1 MEDLKM
7 TDRITEIEERLA
19 AMQGEIDTAE
29 GDALTALEREF
40 NDLTEERNK
49 ILADVEKRQQLR
61 TDIAAGIKTGKTI
74 EPKIEEE
81 RKMENNFTLAS
92 NEYRSAF
99 LKHLRGEDMNE
110 PEKRAFTFLTSNTA
124 APLPDV
130 MQNQIIDLIGE
141 AHPIVADVYTMN
153 SGSAITIPVA
163 KSIAGDAGQTEEGAA
178 ANELEV
184 KFDDISLS
192 GKDYT
197 ANVKLSYKMRYM
209 AIDAFEDYI
218 VSQIAARL
226 GSVLAAGIVAGIKA
240 GMAEGNK
247 IATGVNYAN
256 IVAGFGELKR
266 VGTVVVYGTR
276 KGVYNKLVG
285 MVDSQKRPIF
295 MNAITEKAAGAI
307 LGATIKFEDA
317 VGDTELLIGDPNK
330 YLQNVV
336 APVVIETD
344 KDLSNHTFVYSGY
357 TCQEGVLTDDKAFAL
372 VSEA

>member
-1 MEDLKM
+1 MP
-7 TDRITEIEERLA
+7 DRIKEIEERLA
-19 AMQGEIDTAE
+19 AIQGEIDAAT
-29 GDALTALEREF
+29 GDTLTDLENEVSG
-40 NDLTEERNK
+40 LTEERTK
-49 ILADVEKRQQLR
+49 LLAEVETRQQLR
-61 TDIAAGIKTGKTI
+61 SKVAAGIVTGKTI
-74 EPKIEEE
+74 EPEIKEE
-81 RKMENNFTLAS
+81 RKMETIYTLAS

-99 LKHLRGEDMNE
+99 LKNLRGEEMTE
-110 PEKRAFTFLTSNTA
+110 AESRAFTFLTTNTA
-124 APLPDV
+124 APLPEV

-141 AHPIVADVYTMN
+141 AHPIVADVYTMA

-163 KSIAGDAGQTEEGAA
+163 KSIAGDAGASEEGAA
-178 ANELEV
+178 ANELEI
-184 KFDDISLS
+184 KFEDVSLS
-192 GKDYT
+192 GNDYT

-209 AIDAFEDYI
+209 AIDAFEAYI

-226 GSVLAAGIVAGIKA
+226 GAVLAAGIVAAIKA
-240 GMAEGNK
+240 GVHADNK
-247 IATGVNYAN
+247 IATGVNYTN

-266 VGTVVVYGTR
+266 VGNVVVYGTR

-317 VGDTELLIGDPNK
+317 VGDTELLIGDPSK

-336 APVVIETD
+336 APVIIETD

>member
-1 MEDLKM
+1 M
-7 TDRITEIEERLA
+7 TNRIEEINVRMA
-19 AMQGEIDTAE
+19 AIQGEIDTAT
-29 GDALTALEREF
+29 GDQLTALEQEVTA
-40 NDLTEERNK
+40 LTEERNK
-49 ILADVEKRQQLR
+49 LMAEVQTRQKLR
-61 TDIAAGIKTGKTI
+61 SDIAAGIKTGTII
-74 EPKIEEE
+74 EPETKEE
-81 RKMENNFTLAS
+81 RKMENFNLAS
-92 NEYRSAF
+92 TEYRSAF
-99 LKHLRGEDMNE
+99 LKHLRGEEMNDV
-110 PEKRAFTFLTSNTA
+110 EKRAFTFLTTNTA
-124 APLPDV
+124 QPLPEV
-130 MQNQIIDLIGE
+130 MQNRIIDLIGE
-141 AHPIVADVYTMN
+141 AHPIVADVYTMA

-163 KSIAGDAGQTEEGAA
+163 KSIAADAGETAEAAA
-178 ANELEV
+178 ANELEI
-184 KFDDISLS
+184 KFEDVSLS

-197 ANVKLSYKMRYM
+197 ANVKLSYKMRLM
-209 AIDAFEDYI
+209 AIDAFEDYV

-226 GSVLAAGIVAGIKA
+226 GAVLAAGIVANIKA
-240 GMAEGNK
+240 GMAADNK

-317 VGDTELLIGDPNK
+317 VGDTELLIGDPAK

-336 APVVIETD
+336 APVIIETD
-344 KDLSNHTFVYSGY
+344 KDLNNHTFVYSGY